1 MEKAEDKEKAARE
14 WVKETIQKHKRIIF
28 NGNGYSKEWEK
39 EAEKRGLA
47 NLRSTPEAIAA
58 LDRKENRDLLVSSR
72 IFTEAE
78 IDSREAIKYQD
89 YHSKAVIEAK
99 TMSRMVHKLYL
110 PAIHKAL
117 REIVQLDGFYKD
129 EFMVV
134 SEEKTALEK
143 VLNDTYSS
151 LKRLDSFIKED
162 ARKIAVIREQLEKT
176 DSNGISVEKIAEN
189 TGLSKQDIIIAMEAE
204 NPTTN
209 IENESVIDFIE
220 HKNAHEISV
229 SDRVVDNLT
238 LQEAIKK
245 LSEEEKRFIR
255 IRYLEEKTQSQTA
268 QILGKNQVA
277 VSRYEKKL
285 LLKLRRSCM
294 I

>member
-1 MEKAEDKEKAARE
+1 MIENRAGNDTDRLVEENIGLIYMVLKRFKNRGRDMEELFQVGAEGLTKAAARFE
-14 WVKETIQKHKRIIF
+14 PDRGYAFSTYAVPMIIGEIQRFI
-28 NGNGYSKEWEK
+28 
-39 EAEKRGLA
+39 
-47 NLRSTPEAIAA
+47 
-58 LDRKENRDLLVSSR
+58 RD
-72 IFTEAE
+72 
-78 IDSREAIKYQD
+78 DG
-89 YHSKAVIEAK
+89 
-99 TMSRMVHKLYL
+99 MVHISRK
-110 PAIHKAL
+110 
-117 REIVQLDGFYKD
+117 
-129 EFMVV
+129 
-134 SEEKTALEK
+134 
-143 VLNDTYSS
+143 
-151 LKRLDSFIKED
+151 IKED

-189 TGLSKQDIIIAMEAE
+189 TGLSKQDIIIAMEAG

>member
-1 MEKAEDKEKAARE
+1 MIENRAGNDTDRLVEENIGLIYMVLKRFKNRGRDMEELFQVGAEGLTKAAARFDPDRGYAFSTYAVPMIIGE
-14 WVKETIQKHKRIIF
+14 IQRFI
-28 NGNGYSKEWEK
+28 
-39 EAEKRGLA
+39 
-47 NLRSTPEAIAA
+47 
-58 LDRKENRDLLVSSR
+58 RD
-72 IFTEAE
+72 
-78 IDSREAIKYQD
+78 DG
-89 YHSKAVIEAK
+89 
-99 TMSRMVHKLYL
+99 MVHISRK
-110 PAIHKAL
+110 
-117 REIVQLDGFYKD
+117 
-129 EFMVV
+129 
-134 SEEKTALEK
+134 
-143 VLNDTYSS
+143 
-151 LKRLDSFIKED
+151 IKED
-162 ARKIAVIREQLEKT
+162 ARKIAVIRDQLEKT

-245 LSEEEKRFIR
+245 LSKEEKRFIR

-277 VSRYEKKL
+277 VSRYEKKI

>member
-1 MEKAEDKEKAARE
+1 MIENRAGNDTDRLVEENIRLIYMVLKRFTNRGRDMEELFQVGAEGLTKAAARFE
-14 WVKETIQKHKRIIF
+14 PDRGYAFSTYAVPMIIGEIQRFI
-28 NGNGYSKEWEK
+28 
-39 EAEKRGLA
+39 
-47 NLRSTPEAIAA
+47 
-58 LDRKENRDLLVSSR
+58 RD
-72 IFTEAE
+72 
-78 IDSREAIKYQD
+78 DG
-89 YHSKAVIEAK
+89 
-99 TMSRMVHKLYL
+99 MVHISRK
-110 PAIHKAL
+110 
-117 REIVQLDGFYKD
+117 
-129 EFMVV
+129 
-134 SEEKTALEK
+134 
-143 VLNDTYSS
+143 
-151 LKRLDSFIKED
+151 IKED

>member
-1 MEKAEDKEKAARE
+1 MIENRAGNDTDSLVEENIGLIYMVLKRFKNRGRDMEELFQVGAEGLTKAAARFE
-14 WVKETIQKHKRIIF
+14 PDRGYAFSTYAVPMIIGEIQRFI
-28 NGNGYSKEWEK
+28 
-39 EAEKRGLA
+39 
-47 NLRSTPEAIAA
+47 
-58 LDRKENRDLLVSSR
+58 RD
-72 IFTEAE
+72 
-78 IDSREAIKYQD
+78 DG
-89 YHSKAVIEAK
+89 
-99 TMSRMVHKLYL
+99 MVHISRK
-110 PAIHKAL
+110 
-117 REIVQLDGFYKD
+117 
-129 EFMVV
+129 
-134 SEEKTALEK
+134 
-143 VLNDTYSS
+143 
-151 LKRLDSFIKED
+151 IKED

-189 TGLSKQDIIIAMEAE
+189 TELSKQDIIIAMEAG

-255 IRYLEEKTQSQTA
+255 LRYLEEKTQSQTA

>member
-1 MEKAEDKEKAARE
+1 MIENRAGNDTDSLVEENIGLIYMVLKRFKNRGRDMEELFQVGAEGLTKAAARFE
-14 WVKETIQKHKRIIF
+14 PDRGYAFSTYAVPMIIGEIQRFI
-28 NGNGYSKEWEK
+28 
-39 EAEKRGLA
+39 
-47 NLRSTPEAIAA
+47 
-58 LDRKENRDLLVSSR
+58 RD
-72 IFTEAE
+72 
-78 IDSREAIKYQD
+78 DG
-89 YHSKAVIEAK
+89 
-99 TMSRMVHKLYL
+99 MVHISRK
-110 PAIHKAL
+110 
-117 REIVQLDGFYKD
+117 
-129 EFMVV
+129 
-134 SEEKTALEK
+134 
-143 VLNDTYSS
+143 
-151 LKRLDSFIKED
+151 IKED
-162 ARKIAVIREQLEKT
+162 ARKIAVIREQLEQT

-189 TGLSKQDIIIAMEAE
+189 TGLSKQDIIIAMEAG

-255 IRYLEEKTQSQTA
+255 LRYLEEKTQSQTA

>member
-1 MEKAEDKEKAARE
+1 MIENRAGNDTDRLVEENIGLIYMVLKRFKNRGRDMEELFQVGAEGLTKAAARFE
-14 WVKETIQKHKRIIF
+14 PDRGYAFSTYAVPMIIGEIQRFI
-28 NGNGYSKEWEK
+28 
-39 EAEKRGLA
+39 
-47 NLRSTPEAIAA
+47 
-58 LDRKENRDLLVSSR
+58 RD
-72 IFTEAE
+72 
-78 IDSREAIKYQD
+78 DG
-89 YHSKAVIEAK
+89 
-99 TMSRMVHKLYL
+99 MVHISRK
-110 PAIHKAL
+110 
-117 REIVQLDGFYKD
+117 
-129 EFMVV
+129 
-134 SEEKTALEK
+134 
-143 VLNDTYSS
+143 
-151 LKRLDSFIKED
+151 IKED

-220 HKNAHEISV
+220 YKNAHEISV

-255 IRYLEEKTQSQTA
+255 LRYLEEKTQSQTA

>member
-1 MEKAEDKEKAARE
+1 MIENRAGNDTDRLVEENIGLIYMVLKRFKNRGRDMEELFQVGAEGLTKAAARFE
-14 WVKETIQKHKRIIF
+14 PDRGYAFSTYAVPMIIGEIQRFI
-28 NGNGYSKEWEK
+28 
-39 EAEKRGLA
+39 
-47 NLRSTPEAIAA
+47 
-58 LDRKENRDLLVSSR
+58 RD
-72 IFTEAE
+72 
-78 IDSREAIKYQD
+78 DG
-89 YHSKAVIEAK
+89 
-99 TMSRMVHKLYL
+99 MVHISRK
-110 PAIHKAL
+110 
-117 REIVQLDGFYKD
+117 
-129 EFMVV
+129 
-134 SEEKTALEK
+134 
-143 VLNDTYSS
+143 
-151 LKRLDSFIKED
+151 IKED

-189 TGLSKQDIIIAMEAE
+189 TGLSKQDIIIAMEAG

-255 IRYLEEKTQSQTA
+255 LRYFEEKTQSQTA

>member
-1 MEKAEDKEKAARE
+1 MIENRAGNDTDRLVEENIGLIYMVLKRFKNRGRDMEELFQVGAEGLIKAAARFE
-14 WVKETIQKHKRIIF
+14 PDRGYAFSTYAVPMIIGEIQRFI
-28 NGNGYSKEWEK
+28 
-39 EAEKRGLA
+39 
-47 NLRSTPEAIAA
+47 
-58 LDRKENRDLLVSSR
+58 RD
-72 IFTEAE
+72 
-78 IDSREAIKYQD
+78 DG
-89 YHSKAVIEAK
+89 
-99 TMSRMVHKLYL
+99 MVHISRK
-110 PAIHKAL
+110 
-117 REIVQLDGFYKD
+117 
-129 EFMVV
+129 
-134 SEEKTALEK
+134 
-143 VLNDTYSS
+143 
-151 LKRLDSFIKED
+151 IKED

>member
-1 MEKAEDKEKAARE
+1 MIENRAGNDTDRLVEENIGLIYMVLKRFKNRGRDMEELFQVGAEGLTKAAARFE
-14 WVKETIQKHKRIIF
+14 PDRGYAFSTYAVPMIIGEIQRFI
-28 NGNGYSKEWEK
+28 
-39 EAEKRGLA
+39 
-47 NLRSTPEAIAA
+47 
-58 LDRKENRDLLVSSR
+58 RD
-72 IFTEAE
+72 
-78 IDSREAIKYQD
+78 DG
-89 YHSKAVIEAK
+89 
-99 TMSRMVHKLYL
+99 MVHISRK
-110 PAIHKAL
+110 
-117 REIVQLDGFYKD
+117 
-129 EFMVV
+129 
-134 SEEKTALEK
+134 
-143 VLNDTYSS
+143 
-151 LKRLDSFIKED
+151 IKED
-162 ARKIAVIREQLEKT
+162 ARKIAVVREQLEKT

-189 TGLSKQDIIIAMEAE
+189 TGLSKQYIIIAMEAE

>member
-1 MEKAEDKEKAARE
+1 MIENRAGNDTDRLVEENIGLIYMVLKRFKNRGRDMEELFQVGAEGLTKAAARFE
-14 WVKETIQKHKRIIF
+14 PDRGYAFSTYAVPMIIGEIQRFI
-28 NGNGYSKEWEK
+28 
-39 EAEKRGLA
+39 
-47 NLRSTPEAIAA
+47 
-58 LDRKENRDLLVSSR
+58 RD
-72 IFTEAE
+72 
-78 IDSREAIKYQD
+78 DG
-89 YHSKAVIEAK
+89 
-99 TMSRMVHKLYL
+99 MVHISRK
-110 PAIHKAL
+110 
-117 REIVQLDGFYKD
+117 
-129 EFMVV
+129 
-134 SEEKTALEK
+134 
-143 VLNDTYSS
+143 
-151 LKRLDSFIKED
+151 IKED

-189 TGLSKQDIIIAMEAE
+189 TGLSKQDIIIAMEAK

>member
-1 MEKAEDKEKAARE
+1 MIENRAGNDTDRLVEENIGLIYMVLKRFKNRGRDMEELFQVGAEGLTKAAARFE
-14 WVKETIQKHKRIIF
+14 PDRGYAFSTYAVPMIIGEIQRFI
-28 NGNGYSKEWEK
+28 
-39 EAEKRGLA
+39 
-47 NLRSTPEAIAA
+47 
-58 LDRKENRDLLVSSR
+58 RD
-72 IFTEAE
+72 
-78 IDSREAIKYQD
+78 DG
-89 YHSKAVIEAK
+89 
-99 TMSRMVHKLYL
+99 MVHISRK
-110 PAIHKAL
+110 
-117 REIVQLDGFYKD
+117 
-129 EFMVV
+129 
-134 SEEKTALEK
+134 
-143 VLNDTYSS
+143 
-151 LKRLDSFIKED
+151 IKED

-277 VSRYEKKL
+277 VSRYEKRL
-285 LLKLRRSCM
+285 FLKLRRSCM
-294 I
+294 L

>member
-1 MEKAEDKEKAARE
+1 MIENRAGNDTDRLVEENIGLIYMVLKRFKNRGRDMEELFQVGAEGLTKAAARFE
-14 WVKETIQKHKRIIF
+14 PDRGYAFSTYAVPMIIGEIQRFI
-28 NGNGYSKEWEK
+28 
-39 EAEKRGLA
+39 
-47 NLRSTPEAIAA
+47 
-58 LDRKENRDLLVSSR
+58 RD
-72 IFTEAE
+72 
-78 IDSREAIKYQD
+78 DG
-89 YHSKAVIEAK
+89 
-99 TMSRMVHKLYL
+99 MVHISRK
-110 PAIHKAL
+110 
-117 REIVQLDGFYKD
+117 
-129 EFMVV
+129 
-134 SEEKTALEK
+134 
-143 VLNDTYSS
+143 
-151 LKRLDSFIKED
+151 IKED

-189 TGLSKQDIIIAMEAE
+189 TGLSKQDIIIAIEAE

>member
-1 MEKAEDKEKAARE
+1 MIENRAGNDTDRLVEENIGLIYMVLKRFKNRGRDMEELFQVGAEGLTKAAARFE
-14 WVKETIQKHKRIIF
+14 PDRGYAFSTYAVPMIIGEIQRFI
-28 NGNGYSKEWEK
+28 
-39 EAEKRGLA
+39 
-47 NLRSTPEAIAA
+47 
-58 LDRKENRDLLVSSR
+58 RD
-72 IFTEAE
+72 
-78 IDSREAIKYQD
+78 DG
-89 YHSKAVIEAK
+89 
-99 TMSRMVHKLYL
+99 MVHISRK
-110 PAIHKAL
+110 
-117 REIVQLDGFYKD
+117 
-129 EFMVV
+129 
-134 SEEKTALEK
+134 
-143 VLNDTYSS
+143 
-151 LKRLDSFIKED
+151 IKED

-220 HKNAHEISV
+220 HKNADEISV

>member
-1 MEKAEDKEKAARE
+1 MIENRAGNDTDRLVEENIGLIYMVLKRFKNRGRDMEELFQVGAEGLTKAAVRFE
-14 WVKETIQKHKRIIF
+14 PDRGYAFSTYAVPMIIGEIQRFI
-28 NGNGYSKEWEK
+28 
-39 EAEKRGLA
+39 
-47 NLRSTPEAIAA
+47 
-58 LDRKENRDLLVSSR
+58 RD
-72 IFTEAE
+72 
-78 IDSREAIKYQD
+78 DG
-89 YHSKAVIEAK
+89 
-99 TMSRMVHKLYL
+99 MVHISRK
-110 PAIHKAL
+110 
-117 REIVQLDGFYKD
+117 
-129 EFMVV
+129 
-134 SEEKTALEK
+134 
-143 VLNDTYSS
+143 
-151 LKRLDSFIKED
+151 IKED
-162 ARKIAVIREQLEKT
+162 ARKIAVVREQLEKT

>member
-1 MEKAEDKEKAARE
+1 MDIRQAIGFVTGKAA
-14 WVKETIQKHKRIIF
+14 KHP
-28 NGNGYSKEWEK
+28 Y
-39 EAEKRGLA
+39 
-47 NLRSTPEAIAA
+47 PEHM
-58 LDRKENRDLLVSSR
+58 
-72 IFTEAE
+72 
-78 IDSREAIKYQD
+78 Q
-89 YHSKAVIEAK
+89 
-99 TMSRMVHKLYL
+99 
-110 PAIHKAL
+110 
-117 REIVQLDGFYKD
+117 
-129 EFMVV
+129 
-134 SEEKTALEK
+134 
-143 VLNDTYSS
+143 
-151 LKRLDSFIKED
+151 D